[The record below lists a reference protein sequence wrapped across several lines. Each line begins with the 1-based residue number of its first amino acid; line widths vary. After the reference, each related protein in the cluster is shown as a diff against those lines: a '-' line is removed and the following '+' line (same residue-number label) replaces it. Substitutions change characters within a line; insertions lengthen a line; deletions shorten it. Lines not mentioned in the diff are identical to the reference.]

1 MVTFV
6 GAGPG
11 AKDLITVR
19 GQRLLEEADIVI
31 YAGSLVNPKLLY
43 GCKETCAVYNSAK
56 MTLEE
61 VLEVI
66 LKERTLSGFIQ
77 AILACT
83 GRSKSRW
90 MSWKDLGSD
99 TKCAPASALFARQQ
113 LRSMQNIH
121 FREFHSRL

>member
-43 GCKETCAVYNSAK
+43 GCKETCAV
-56 MTLEE
+56 TI
-61 VLEVI
+61 V
-66 LKERTLSGFIQ
+66 R
-77 AILACT
+77 
-83 GRSKSRW
+83 R
-90 MSWKDLGSD
+90 
-99 TKCAPASALFARQQ
+99 
-113 LRSMQNIH
+113 
-121 FREFHSRL
+121 